1 MKGMKRR
8 ITNMESRVIM
18 SPPAVIC
25 ATAHEDADR
34 QLEGFRKQYGDHI
47 RPVVLI
53 APVIMKTE

>member
-1 MKGMKRR
+1 MKNIEHR
-8 ITNMESRVIM
+8 ITKMENRVIP

-25 ATAHEDADR
+25 ATTHEDADR
-34 QLEGFRKQYGDHI
+34 QLAGFRKQYGDHI